1 MTKATTTKAPAG
13 VAVNGEAVRER
24 RKRLGHTITAL
35 APQAQISI
43 GYLSQIER
51 GDRATVSPPTFQRLA
66 AALGLADTPE
76 VLEARQQPRRRRAA

>member
-1 MTKATTTKAPAG
+1 MPKAPTTKAPAG

-35 APQAQISI
+35 APKVQISI

-51 GDRATVSPPTFQRLA
+51 GNRPTVSPQTFQRLA
-66 AALGLADTPE
+66 AALEVGGKPE
-76 VLEARQQPRRRRAA
+76 LLEARQQTRRRRAA